1 MHHKYICCQVF
12 LVITLSLI
20 KMYMYSHDT
29 RRSKDLYVTAINK
42 NFGKRCIELSGMNC
56 PKFQRIIY
64 LSETLLED

>member
-1 MHHKYICCQVF
+1 
-12 LVITLSLI
+12 
-20 KMYMYSHDT
+20 MYMYSHDT